1 MDPAVSLKAA
11 ERLFSSVE
19 KGDLEALRDVFA
31 PDAWVWHASDN
42 KKMTVEHSIKS
53 IRAIQRSASDYRY
66 TEIKRQPTPDGFVQ
80 QHVLLITLLT
90 GHKIVDRACCICGVK
105 DGRIAFME
113 AYHDPAVFNV
123 DGFGRRPTPPHA
135 PSH

>member
-53 IRAIQRSASDYRY
+53 IRAIQRSASEYRY
-66 TEIKRQPTPDGFVQ
+66 TEIKRQPTPEGFVQ
-80 QHVLLITLLT
+80 QHVLLIMLHT
-90 GHKIVDRACCICGVK
+90 GHKIVDRACCVCGVK

-113 AYHDPAVFNV
+113 AYHDPSVFNV
-123 DGFGRRPTPPHA
+123 DGFGRRPTPLQA